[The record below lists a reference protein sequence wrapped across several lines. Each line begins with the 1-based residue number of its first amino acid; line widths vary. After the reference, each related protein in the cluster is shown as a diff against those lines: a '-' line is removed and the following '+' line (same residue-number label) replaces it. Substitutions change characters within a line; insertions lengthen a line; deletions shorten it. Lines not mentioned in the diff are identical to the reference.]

1 MSPPRIVEFE
11 TQTEN
16 VVGAAAQAL
25 IVAGVAVGAV
35 ELAQPAVGAL
45 VRGEPAAVMRVDF
58 PVRPKRLALSI
69 WNR

>member
-1 MSPPRIVEFE
+1 MSPPRIVEFK

-16 VVGAAAQAL
+16 LVGAAAQAL

-45 VRGEPAAVMRVDF
+45 VRGEPAADAGGF

-69 WNR
+69 WNT